1 MRIFGRGSCE
11 FSKKEIIGF
20 STGGSSRFYQE
31 VQGDTNRNKLG
42 KHGMKLTICRSART
56 GSRRAEETK
65 LEGTNLE
72 GLRRRS
78 RVLRRRGIVAL
89 R

>member
-1 MRIFGRGSCE
+1 MRIFRFGSCE

-31 VQGDTNRNKLG
+31 VQADWNRNKLG
-42 KHGMKLTICRSART
+42 KYGMKLTIARSART
-56 GSRRAEETK
+56 GSRRVEETK

-72 GLRRRS
+72 GVRRLS
-78 RVLRRRGIVAL
+78 RAARCRGIVAL
-89 R
+89 Q